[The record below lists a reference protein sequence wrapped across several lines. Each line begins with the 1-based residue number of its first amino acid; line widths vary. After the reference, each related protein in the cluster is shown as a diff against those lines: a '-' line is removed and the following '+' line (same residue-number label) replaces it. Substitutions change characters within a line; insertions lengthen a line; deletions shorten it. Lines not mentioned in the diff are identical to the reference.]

1 MLLLFLFLSLSG
13 SQSVELTLSVVN
25 QWPTLT
31 MVEKLPYLLTE
42 YDWNLYSYEL
52 QVIWNHTYT
61 PPPPPPT
68 TTTSS
73 SSSEEVNINTPLS
86 LSSSFLTS
94 ESTIFPNNFYTDVIP
109 KDLFVSYHQEYQDM
123 QKIQDFWI
131 LCDQDQNGSLHL
143 LEYVLC
149 RGEVDQHGNF
159 YDRNEFDYLEEA
171 IMKEFWDKVSK
182 SDPQPEVYRYDED
195 GIIIDEE

>member
-1 MLLLFLFLSLSG
+1 MI
-13 SQSVELTLSVVN
+13 
-25 QWPTLT
+25 
-31 MVEKLPYLLTE
+31 EKLPYLLTE

-52 QVIWNHTYT
+52 QVIWNHTNT
-61 PPPPPPT
+61 PPPPT
-68 TTTSS
+68 TS
-73 SSSEEVNINTPLS
+73 SSSEEEEGQQPIS
-86 LSSSFLTS
+86 LQGIIPEVTS
-94 ESTIFPNNFYTDVIP
+94 ESTAVFPNNFYTDVIP